1 MVRALLLLAI
11 LLSTSGVR
19 ADDTCPAPDLAPL
32 VAELTAWIADNSA
45 LDTTGIETM
54 PPHIVFCAPQDH
66 LAYGGGE
73 LIVEKDMLAA
83 YDLTAR
89 RIYLV
94 EPWDITAPRAISILL
109 HELVHAAQFD
119 SLEWDCS
126 QAAEWQA
133 YRLQAVWLA
142 EQGMV
147 AGFDWADIAL
157 RSLCPSE
164 VHP

>member
-1 MVRALLLLAI
+1 MARALLLLAI
-11 LLSTSGVR
+11 LLSTSGAR
-19 ADDTCPAPDLAPL
+19 ADDTCPAPELAPL
-32 VAELTAWIADNSA
+32 IADLAAWIADNST
-45 LDTTGIETM
+45 LDTAGLETM
-54 PPHIVFCAPQDH
+54 PPEVVFCAPQDH
-66 LAYGGGE
+66 IAYAGGE
-73 LIVEKDMLAA
+73 LIVEKDLLAA

-94 EPWDITAPRAISILL
+94 EPWDIADPLAIATLL

-119 SLEWDCS
+119 SLEWDCQ

-133 YRLQAVWLA
+133 YRLQAAWLGQ
-142 EQGMV
+142 QGIDP
-147 AGFDWADIAL
+147 GFDWAAIAL

>member
-1 MVRALLLLAI
+1 MMRALLLCALLLGPLA
-11 LLSTSGVR
+11 LR
-19 ADDTCPAPDLAPL
+19 ADDTCPAPDLGPL
-32 VAELTAWIADNSA
+32 VADLTAWIADNSA
-45 LDTTGIETM
+45 LDTTAISTM
-54 PPHIVFCAPQDH
+54 PPQIVFCAPQDH

-94 EPWDITAPRAISILL
+94 EPWDITAPRAISTLL

-119 SLEWDCS
+119 SLEWDCT

-133 YRLQAVWLA
+133 YRLQADWLA
-142 EQGMV
+142 EQGIE
-147 AGFDWADIAL
+147 AGFDWAAIAL